1 MLEQLG
7 HKQKDELQFFP
18 QPIYKCSRD
27 LNVRAKTRQNI

>member
-18 QPIYKCSRD
+18 QPIYKCIID